1 MKKTVMF
8 LILTVGLLTAA
19 CQKEAPLSS
28 DSGVGFSLGRNI
40 VEVPAEGGTASVY
53 WVVEKPIEGETL
65 RIFKEV
71 EWIHNIDT
79 SVEGE
84 LRFEVEPTDLE
95 VDSREAVVTVS
106 YGEETGE
113 FTVIQA
119 GMEPAISFSVVM
131 STPTSIVVCVEP
143 EDESMNYFAN
153 VVEKEIW
160 ETYKSDEDVFAADID
175 FFTYLAEMS
184 GMSLAE
190 WLSFKFDYTWAL
202 SPYIQFHYVNNGE
215 NGYRELIPGKEYMAY
230 CYGIDGKGE
239 VLSNMYVCD
248 TGTENLEQTN
258 PTEYELIV
266 DVKGSNAELE
276 VIPSDDGQMYCA
288 GIYPLSEDL
297 DENAFLFMIQRMVE
311 SNIFVTWSH
320 PNNTSEWE
328 DIAKSSFYKGRQTL
342 SYEYPIE
349 GQKGVCYAY
358 SVDDMGCVSGKVYME
373 KFVFGESN
381 Q

>member
-160 ETYKSDEDVFAADID
+160 ETYKSDGMYLRRTLISSRILRKCRECRWQNGCHSSLTTPGHCLRIFSFIMSIMGKMDI
-175 FFTYLAEMS
+175 
-184 GMSLAE
+184 G
-190 WLSFKFDYTWAL
+190 
-202 SPYIQFHYVNNGE
+202 N
-215 NGYRELIPGKEYMAY
+215 
-230 CYGIDGKGE
+230 
-239 VLSNMYVCD
+239 
-248 TGTENLEQTN
+248 
-258 PTEYELIV
+258 
-266 DVKGSNAELE
+266 
-276 VIPSDDGQMYCA
+276 
-288 GIYPLSEDL
+288 
-297 DENAFLFMIQRMVE
+297 
-311 SNIFVTWSH
+311 
-320 PNNTSEWE
+320 
-328 DIAKSSFYKGRQTL
+328 
-342 SYEYPIE
+342 
-349 GQKGVCYAY
+349 
-358 SVDDMGCVSGKVYME
+358 
-373 KFVFGESN
+373 
-381 Q
+381 

>member
-1 MKKTVMF
+1 M
-8 LILTVGLLTAA
+8 
-19 CQKEAPLSS
+19 
-28 DSGVGFSLGRNI
+28 
-40 VEVPAEGGTASVY
+40 
-53 WVVEKPIEGETL
+53 
-65 RIFKEV
+65 
-71 EWIHNIDT
+71 
-79 SVEGE
+79 
-84 LRFEVEPTDLE
+84 
-95 VDSREAVVTVS
+95 
-106 YGEETGE
+106 
-113 FTVIQA
+113 
-119 GMEPAISFSVVM
+119 
-131 STPTSIVVCVEP
+131 
-143 EDESMNYFAN
+143 
-153 VVEKEIW
+153 
-160 ETYKSDEDVFAADID
+160 
-175 FFTYLAEMS
+175 
-184 GMSLAE
+184 
-190 WLSFKFDYTWAL
+190 

-266 DVKGSNAELE
+266 DVKGFNAELE